1 MWCACVGCHQ
11 QRLAEM
17 TKQARAMKKSFG
29 KKDTNKKKEQRREQ
43 EMLKRITEEA
53 NRKAAAAVAATGYRL
68 PVSPACACRRVLT
81 DVICCYYDALG

>member
-1 MWCACVGCHQ
+1 
-11 QRLAEM
+11 M

-29 KKDTNKKKEQRREQ
+29 KKDANKKKEQRREQ

-68 PVSPACACRRVLT
+68 PIFLQRALVVAC
-81 DVICCYYDALG
+81 